1 MHRFLRL
8 IAVFTI
14 YCLPAIG
21 LAQPKL
27 SIVIGDTYDWG
38 TVTDVNTPLTAK
50 IELKNIGTQELIIDE
65 VKPGCGCTTAP
76 LEKKRLM
83 PDESTFMNVTLNVGP
98 SNIGQ
103 VMKNIYIYSNSVP
116 YTTQTLIIKAF
127 IQRPLQPDPIYMTLP
142 PLTVGKET
150 QTTFKIKNTQKK
162 TVTLLEYAPNNK
174 AVVLTWKKSYTF
186 QPEEEVQIPVKIK
199 PTGDQIGYF
208 QAILFFKTDHPDQK
222 QFEVNMYG
230 NVAENP
236 AIPVTAATNTKT
248 QKKKSPKQKIQSS
261 KITSK

>member
-1 MHRFLRL
+1 MNRYLRL
-8 IAVFTI
+8 LLLLCCVPVIS
-14 YCLPAIG
+14 

-38 TVTDVNTPLTAK
+38 TITDVNTPLTARV
-50 IELKNIGTQELIIDE
+50 ELKNIGTQELLIDE

-83 PDESTFMNVTLNVGP
+83 PNESTFMNITLNVGP

-116 YTTQTLIIKAF
+116 YSTQTLIIKAF

-142 PLTVGKET
+142 PLTVGKEV
-150 QTTFKIKNTQKK
+150 QTTLKIKNTQK
-162 TVTLLEYAPNNK
+162 TPVTLLEHAPNNK
-174 AVVLTWKKSYTF
+174 SVSIVWKKSYTF
-186 QPEEEVQIPVKIK
+186 QPEEEVQIPIKIK
-199 PTGDQIGYF
+199 PTGDQLGYF
-208 QAILFFKTDHPDQK
+208 QAMLFFKTDHPDQK

-236 AIPVTAATNTKT
+236 AIPVAAVNTTAKSD
-248 QKKKSPKQKIQSS
+248 KKKSSKQKTSSS
-261 KITSK
+261 KISVK